1 MCFSMTTGTK
11 QKCSTQNIS
20 NTTCSTSFTRQR
32 STVPPWRGRPFAG
45 RNGSVCWAW
54 RWSCR
59 AAPGTCAGWWAHR
72 WTDCGSL
79 PPHPWGWQRTPSAW
93 TRTAP
98 TGNPWLVGAAGE
110 RGGKPRGRLVRIR
123 GWLGQRNPTRP
134 WLKLAAPITVEG
146 GGGFRSAAPVS
157 HKTSITWEM
166 LWSFKTLRWDP
177 VAHTPPSPA
186 WKDSDD
192 VLEKM
197 EMMFSLRSEK

>member
-11 QKCSTQNIS
+11 QKCSAQNIS

-110 RGGKPRGRLVRIR
+110 RGGKNPGD
-123 GWLGQRNPTRP
+123 GWSGWEVGWVSVIQHGHGWSWLRP
-134 WLKLAAPITVEG
+134 SPSKG
-146 GGGFRSAAPVS
+146 GGIPVS
-157 HKTSITWEM
+157 GTSESQD
-166 LWSFKTLRWDP
+166 LHHLRDA
-177 VAHTPPSPA
+177 V
-186 WKDSDD
+186 
-192 VLEKM
+192 VL
-197 EMMFSLRSEK
+197 